1 MNSIYNTPNNA
12 YPIRN
17 PNGTWGGNVSF
28 DHNLM
33 SQTINSGYITDGA
46 RDMLGSINLKYDFDK
61 LVRNERS
68 DRDYGVMNV

>member
-1 MNSIYNTPNNA
+1 MTLLGRVEEGTQPGVGYGNLLNSIYNTPNNA

-46 RDMLGSINLKYDFDK
+46 RDMLGSINLKF
-61 LVRNERS
+61 
-68 DRDYGVMNV
+68 